1 MTHNRDLF
9 MTGFTWA
16 KFTPISTLVW
26 YIKMR
31 SPHVLV
37 IRVEV
42 LPFCLMMGIADL
54 LINAGK
60 VREVAWP
67 ECRVAKLEAWLW
79 LGCAEEA
86 SAA

>member
-1 MTHNRDLF
+1 MGKVHAYLY
-9 MTGFTWA
+9 
-16 KFTPISTLVW
+16 ISVVHKDAEPT
-26 YIKMR
+26 R
-31 SPHVLV
+31 STNQSGSASILLD
-37 IRVEV
+37 E
-42 LPFCLMMGIADL
+42 MGIADP